1 MTTVGESTG
10 TEAAAQAAPEAAT
23 RARIPRDVVIVAN
36 NIDEAGGAQRWA
48 RSMGEILTARGH
60 RVHLV
65 GVAGVAKPHDYVA
78 EYGGPLPYQASVLHP
93 SALHAVAA
101 PTLPQRVAHPG
112 VSVRRARWSRLQRHG
127 AAALSRILAPLDPR
141 NAVVVCVQVF
151 AMEWI
156 ALAETHGI
164 PVVGMSHESYT
175 ASMNSSRGRRVQKLY
190 RDLPR
195 FVALTEK
202 DAVDWTIEGEMN
214 NVTSKPNPLPLPA
227 VGGADPAA
235 HTCVALGRLSQEKGY
250 DLLLEAWAQA
260 VGARPETDWRLRLYG
275 DGPDR
280 QKLEAQAARLGVAA
294 SVSFEG
300 ATDKVREALLGGSLF
315 LSASRAEGF
324 PMTLLE
330 ALACGLPCLAFDCA
344 PGVREILRGDEPGG
358 EGTTTV
364 NGVLVT
370 PGNTDTFGY
379 QLGRLMDDEALR
391 RDLAA
396 AAPGSVARY
405 SPAVIGE
412 RWDRLFDLVQ
422 R

>member
-1 MTTVGESTG
+1 MTVSESAT
-10 TEAAAQAAPEAAT
+10 AAAST
-23 RARIPRDVVIVAN
+23 RARTPRDVVIVAN

-65 GVAGVAKPHDYVA
+65 GVAGVAKAHDYA
-78 EYGGPLPYQASVLHP
+78 GEYGGPLPYQTTVLHP
-93 SALHAVAA
+93 RPLHAVAA
-101 PTLPQRVAHPG
+101 PTLSQRVAHPG
-112 VSVRRARWSRLQRHG
+112 VSVRRARWNRLQRHG

-156 ALAETHGI
+156 AQADTHGV
-164 PVVGMSHESYT
+164 PVIGMSHESYA
-175 ASMNSSRGRRVQKLY
+175 ASMSSSRGRRVQKLY
-190 RDLPR
+190 RNLPR
-195 FVALTEK
+195 FVALTGR
-202 DAVDWTIEGEMN
+202 DAVDWTISGKMN
-214 NVTSKPNPLPLPA
+214 NVTSMPNPLPLPA
-227 VGGADPAA
+227 EGGADPAA

-250 DLLLEAWAQA
+250 DLLLDAWARTVA
-260 VGARPETDWRLRLYG
+260 ARPETDWRLRLYG

-280 QKLEAQAARLGVAA
+280 AKLEAQAARLGVAG
-294 SVSFEG
+294 SVVFEG
-300 ATDKVREALLGGSLF
+300 ATDQVREALLGGSLF

-330 ALACGLPCLAFDCA
+330 ALACGLPCIAFDCA
-344 PGVREILRGDEPGG
+344 PGVHEILRGEEAGG
-358 EGTTTV
+358 DGTTTV

-370 PGNTDTFGY
+370 PGNTDAFGLA
-379 QLGRLMDDEALR
+379 LGRLMDDEALR
-391 RDLAA
+391 REMAA

-405 SPAVIGE
+405 SPEVIGE

>member
-1 MTTVGESTG
+1 MTVS
-10 TEAAAQAAPEAAT
+10 EAVAPATAKAAT
-23 RARIPRDVVIVAN
+23 PRDVVIVAN

-65 GVAGVAKPHDYVA
+65 GVAGVDRPHDYA
-78 EYGGPLPYQASVLHP
+78 GEHGGRLPYQTTVLHP
-93 SALHAVAA
+93 GPLHAVAA
-101 PTLPQRVAHPG
+101 PSALQRVTHPA
-112 VSVRRARWSRLQRHG
+112 VTVRRARWTSLQHHG
-127 AAALSRILAPLDPR
+127 AAELGRILAPLDPR
-141 NAVVVCVQVF
+141 SAVVVCVQVF
-151 AMEWI
+151 AMEWL
-156 ALAETHGI
+156 ALADTHGI
-164 PVVGMSHESYT
+164 PVIGMSHESFK
-175 ASMNSSRGRRVQKLY
+175 ASMNSSRGKRVQKLY
-190 RDLPR
+190 RNLPR
-195 FVALTEK
+195 FVALTEQ
-202 DAVDWTIEGEMN
+202 DAVDWTVSGRMN
-214 NVTSKPNPLPLPA
+214 NVTSMPNPLPLPA

-260 VGARPETDWRLRLYG
+260 VSARPGSDWRLRLYG

-280 QKLEAQAARLGVAA
+280 AELEAQAARLEIAD
-294 SVSFEG
+294 SVVFEG
-300 ATDKVREALLGGSLF
+300 ATDQVREALLGGSLF

-330 ALACGLPCLAFDCA
+330 ALSCGLPCVAFDCA
-344 PGVREILRGDEPGG
+344 PGVHEILRGDEPGG
-358 EGTTTV
+358 DGTGTV

-370 PGNTDTFGY
+370 PGNTEAFGY
-379 QLGRLMDDEALR
+379 QLGRLMDDADLR
-391 RDLAA
+391 GKLAA

-405 SPAVIGE
+405 APEVIGE

>member
-1 MTTVGESTG
+1 MTVSETL
-10 TEAAAQAAPEAAT
+10 AAQASTKAVT
-23 RARIPRDVVIVAN
+23 PRDIVIVAN

-48 RSMGEILTARGH
+48 RSMGEILGARGH

-65 GVAGVAKPHDYVA
+65 GVAGVANPHDYAA
-78 EYGGPLPYQASVLHP
+78 EHGGSLPYQTTVLHP
-93 SALHAVAA
+93 RPLHAVAA
-101 PTLPQRVAHPG
+101 PSALKRVTRPA
-112 VSVRRARWSRLQRHG
+112 VTVRRARWNALQRRG
-127 AAALSRILAPLDPR
+127 AAALGRILAPLDPR

-156 ALAETHGI
+156 ALADTRGI
-164 PVVGMSHESYT
+164 PVIGMSHESYT
-175 ASMNSSRGRRVQKLY
+175 ASMNSSRGKRVQKLY

-202 DAVDWTIEGEMN
+202 DAVDWTVAGRMN
-214 NVTSKPNPLPLPA
+214 NVTAMPNPLPLPA
-227 VGGADPAA
+227 VGGADPEA

-260 VGARPETDWRLRLYG
+260 LPARPGSDWKLRLYG

-280 QKLEAQAARLGVAA
+280 AELEAQAARLGVAD
-294 SVSFEG
+294 SVIFEG
-300 ATDKVREALLGGSLF
+300 ATEQVREALLGGSLF

-330 ALACGLPCLAFDCA
+330 ALSCGLPCIAFDCA

-358 EGTTTV
+358 DGTSTV

-370 PGNTDTFGY
+370 PGNTEAFGY
-379 QLGRLMDDEALR
+379 HLGRLMDDVALR
-391 RDLAA
+391 RELSA

-405 SPAVIGE
+405 SPEVIGE

>member
-1 MTTVGESTG
+1 MMTVS
-10 TEAAAQAAPEAAT
+10 EAVAPAT
-23 RARIPRDVVIVAN
+23 ARATTPRDVVIVAN

-65 GVAGVAKPHDYVA
+65 GVAGVAKPHDYAA
-78 EYGGPLPYQASVLHP
+78 EHGGRLPYQTTVLHP
-93 SALHAVAA
+93 RPLHAVAA
-101 PTLPQRVAHPG
+101 PSLLQRVTHPA
-112 VSVRRARWSRLQRHG
+112 VSVRRARWSSLQHHG
-127 AAALSRILAPLDPR
+127 AAALGRILAPLDPR

-151 AMEWI
+151 AMEWL
-156 ALAETHGI
+156 ALADTRGI
-164 PVVGMSHESYT
+164 PVIGMSHESYK
-175 ASMNSSRGRRVQKLY
+175 ASMNSSRGKRVQKLY

-195 FVALTEK
+195 FVALTEQ
-202 DAVDWTIEGEMN
+202 DAVDWTVSGKMN
-214 NVTSKPNPLPLPA
+214 NVTSMPNPLPLPA
-227 VGGADPAA
+227 AGGADPAA

-260 VGARPETDWRLRLYG
+260 MGARPESDWRLRLYG

-280 QKLEAQAARLGVAA
+280 AKLEAQAARLGVAG
-294 SVSFEG
+294 SVVFEG
-300 ATDKVREALLGGSLF
+300 ATEQVREALLGGSLF

-330 ALACGLPCLAFDCA
+330 ALSCGLPCVAFDCA

-358 EGTTTV
+358 DGTTTV

-370 PGNTDTFGY
+370 PGNTEAFGEV
-379 QLGRLMDDEALR
+379 LGRLMDDAALR
-391 RDLAA
+391 GKLAA

-405 SPAVIGE
+405 DPGVIGE

>member
-1 MTTVGESTG
+1 MTVSES
-10 TEAAAQAAPEAAT
+10 AAAATAAVAGT
-23 RARIPRDVVIVAN
+23 PREIVIVCN

-60 RVHLV
+60 RVRLV
-65 GVAGVAKPHDYVA
+65 GVAGVTRPHDYVA
-78 EYGGPLPYQASVLHP
+78 EYGGPLPYQTTVLHP
-93 SALHAVAA
+93 RPLRAVAA
-101 PTLPQRVAHPG
+101 PTLAQRAAHPA
-112 VSVRRARWSRLQRHG
+112 VTVRRARWSRLQRQG

-156 ALAETHGI
+156 ALADTHGI
-164 PVVGMSHESYT
+164 PVIGMSHESYT

-190 RDLPR
+190 RNLPR

-214 NVTSKPNPLPLPA
+214 NVTSMPNPLPLEA
-227 VGGADPAA
+227 VGGADPEV
-235 HTCVALGRLSQEKGY
+235 HTCIALGRLSQEKGY
-250 DLLLEAWAQA
+250 DLLLEAWARA
-260 VGARPETDWRLRLYG
+260 VSARPGSDWRLRLYG

-280 QKLEAQAARLGVAA
+280 AKLEAQAARLGVAD
-294 SVSFEG
+294 SVVFEG

-344 PGVREILRGDEPGG
+344 PGVREILRGDEPGSD
-358 EGTTTV
+358 GTSTV

-379 QLGRLMDDEALR
+379 QLGRLMDDAALR
-391 RDLAA
+391 RELAK
-396 AAPGSVARY
+396 AAPASVARY
-405 SPAVIGE
+405 SPEVIGE